1 MKKKTILHLIPNAHL
16 DPVWLWNFQEGL
28 NEGIRTC
35 RTILDLMDEFPEL
48 TFSRGEAAIYR
59 HIEKHDPATFARIA
73 DFVRAGRWEV
83 IGGTEV
89 QSDTNLPATET
100 FARHFLHGLSYF
112 AESLGSRPRVAW
124 AADSFGHA
132 AGLPEVMAAAGMTG
146 FAFTRP
152 FPGDFPIAKPAFWWE
167 GPGGSRILSYRPE
180 TGWYGTERDEGCRR
194 LDAVLESAAR
204 HDLQNVGVFIGLGDH
219 GGGPTRRQLLDI
231 RAWAEGHPEVTVVYS
246 GLHKLLDAL
255 RREVLRNSPDFLPVV
270 KGELNFCLRGCYSSV
285 AKFKF
290 LYRKTENALLAAER
304 ADAVVRAG
312 LGLNPGDDVNPR
324 VPWNAVLFNTFHD
337 ILPGTSI
344 ERAVD
349 EQIAW
354 IGGALHQ
361 TKLIETAAMEAL
373 SAAVDTTVPKPSG
386 DRPEAVPFVLW
397 NPHPWLYRGHVELE
411 ANMDYRPIPQALTP
425 NGVLP
430 TEVRGP
436 NGRLVPF
443 QRLATECNLA
453 WGNVWRQ
460 RVTVPVE
467 IPAMGWAVYRYGWVD
482 GGVSPEVSAEV
493 SSNGVDTIANAR
505 FTVKAVVGDAGVQIL
520 RDGRPMLGPGG
531 LTAIVVKDLH
541 GSWGGPEK
549 VEAAG
554 LGDVLET
561 WKVVDVRVAESGTEA
576 AALHV
581 RLAGARSRVDLR
593 FELRRGEDVLHAK
606 ARVLWNETAAR
617 LKLVL
622 PAGGRSAEFDVPGGT
637 VLRKPCGEVPG
648 GRWVR
653 VLGRGGKPV
662 LGFASDALYNF
673 EHTVDGALRATVA
686 RASKYAYSPSAT
698 PQTGFDTEPAVDS
711 GELKFQFLLTD
722 GGPGL
727 DRLSLELEQ
736 PPTVFISRV
745 SAGTLPRSG
754 SFASLRPAS
763 LQLLALKPA
772 FDGDGLVVRVRETSG
787 RTAKAVLD
795 WLGERLSLGTV
806 PGKRIATFMLR
817 KTRSGWKAAPTDIA
831 EV

>member
-1 MKKKTILHLIPNAHL
+1 MKSKTILHLIPNAHL

-48 TFSRGEAAIYR
+48 TFSRGEASIYR

-73 DFVRAGRWEV
+73 DAVRAGRWEV
-83 IGGTEV
+83 VGGTEV
-89 QSDTNLPATET
+89 QPDTNLPATET
-100 FARHFLHGLSYF
+100 FARHYLHGLSYF
-112 AESLGSRPRVAW
+112 ADRFGKRPRIAW

-152 FPGDFPIAKPAFWWE
+152 FPGNFPIAKPAFWWE

-180 TGWYGTERDEGCRR
+180 TGWYGTDRDEVCRR
-194 LDAVLESAAR
+194 LDAILESAAH

-231 RAWAEGHPEVTVVYS
+231 RAWTDAHPEVTVVYS

-255 RREVLRNSPDFLPVV
+255 RRETRRHGPDFLPVV

-290 LYRKTENALLAAER
+290 LYRKTESALLAAER
-304 ADAVVRAG
+304 TDAVVRAG
-312 LGLNPGDDVNPR
+312 LGLNPCDELDPR
-324 VPWNAVLFNTFHD
+324 APWETVLFNTFHD

-354 IGGALHQ
+354 VGGALHQ
-361 TKLIETAAMEAL
+361 TTLIETAAMEAL
-373 SAAVDTTVPKPSG
+373 SAAVDTTVPKPTG

-397 NPHPWLYRGHVELE
+397 NPHPWTYRGHVEFE
-411 ANMDYRPIPQALTP
+411 ANMDYRPIPKSRMP

-443 QRLATECNLA
+443 QRIATECLLA
-453 WGNVWRQ
+453 WENPWRQ

-467 IPAMGWAVYRYGWVD
+467 IPPMGWAVYRYGWVD
-482 GGVSPEVSAEV
+482 GGVSPDVPAEV

-505 FTVKAVVGDAGVQIL
+505 FMVKAIAGAAGVQIL
-520 RDGRPMLGPGG
+520 RDGKPMFGPDG
-531 LTAIVVKDLH
+531 LSAIVVKDPH
-541 GSWGGPEK
+541 GSWGGPET

-554 LGDVLET
+554 LGDILET
-561 WKVVDVRVAESGTEA
+561 WKVAQVRVAESGSEV
-576 AALHV
+576 AALDV
-581 RLAGARSRVDLR
+581 RLAGARSRIDLR
-593 FELRRGEDVLHAK
+593 LEVRRGEDALRAK

-617 LKLVL
+617 LKLVM
-622 PAGGRSAEFDVPGGT
+622 PVGGHAAEFDVPGAT
-637 VLRKPCGEVPG
+637 VLRKPCGEAPG

-662 LGFASDALYNF
+662 LGFASDALYDF
-673 EHTVDGALRATVA
+673 EQTANGALRATVA
-686 RASKYAYSPSAT
+686 RASKYAYSPHAT
-698 PQTGFDTEPAVDS
+698 PRSGFDFDPAVDC
-711 GELKFQFLLTD
+711 GELKFQFLLTG

-727 DRLSLELEQ
+727 DRLASELEQ
-736 PPTVFISRV
+736 PPVAFISRV
-745 SAGTLPRSG
+745 SAGVLPRSG

-763 LQLLALKPA
+763 LQLLALMPA

-787 RTAKAVLD
+787 RAAKAVLD
-795 WLGERLSLGTV
+795 WLGAPLSLGTV
-806 PGKRIATFMLR
+806 PGNRIASFRLR
-817 KTRSGWKAAPTDIA
+817 KGRGGWKAARTDIA
-831 EV
+831 EA

>member
-100 FARHFLHGLSYF
+100 FARH
-112 AESLGSRPRVAW
+112 
-124 AADSFGHA
+124 
-132 AGLPEVMAAAGMTG
+132 
-146 FAFTRP
+146 
-152 FPGDFPIAKPAFWWE
+152 
-167 GPGGSRILSYRPE
+167 
-180 TGWYGTERDEGCRR
+180 
-194 LDAVLESAAR
+194 
-204 HDLQNVGVFIGLGDH
+204 DLQNVGVFIGLGDH

-231 RAWAEGHPEVTVVYS
+231 RAWAEGHPEVTLVYS

-354 IGGALHQ
+354 IGG
-361 TKLIETAAMEAL
+361 
-373 SAAVDTTVPKPSG
+373 
-386 DRPEAVPFVLW
+386 
-397 NPHPWLYRGHVELE
+397 
-411 ANMDYRPIPQALTP
+411 
-425 NGVLP
+425 
-430 TEVRGP
+430 
-436 NGRLVPF
+436 
-443 QRLATECNLA
+443 
-453 WGNVWRQ
+453 
-460 RVTVPVE
+460 
-467 IPAMGWAVYRYGWVD
+467 
-482 GGVSPEVSAEV
+482 
-493 SSNGVDTIANAR
+493 
-505 FTVKAVVGDAGVQIL
+505 
-520 RDGRPMLGPGG
+520 
-531 LTAIVVKDLH
+531 
-541 GSWGGPEK
+541 
-549 VEAAG
+549 
-554 LGDVLET
+554 
-561 WKVVDVRVAESGTEA
+561 
-576 AALHV
+576 
-581 RLAGARSRVDLR
+581 
-593 FELRRGEDVLHAK
+593 
-606 ARVLWNETAAR
+606 
-617 LKLVL
+617 
-622 PAGGRSAEFDVPGGT
+622 
-637 VLRKPCGEVPG
+637 
-648 GRWVR
+648 
-653 VLGRGGKPV
+653 
-662 LGFASDALYNF
+662 
-673 EHTVDGALRATVA
+673 
-686 RASKYAYSPSAT
+686 
-698 PQTGFDTEPAVDS
+698 
-711 GELKFQFLLTD
+711 
-722 GGPGL
+722 
-727 DRLSLELEQ
+727 
-736 PPTVFISRV
+736 
-745 SAGTLPRSG
+745 TLPRSG

>member
-28 NEGIRTC
+28 TEGIRTC

-73 DFVRAGRWEV
+73 DAVRAGRWEV
-83 IGGTEV
+83 IGGTEI
-89 QSDTNLPATET
+89 QPDTNLPATET

-112 AESLGSRPRVAW
+112 ADSLGQRPRVAW

-152 FPGDFPIAKPAFWWE
+152 FPGNFPIAKPAFWWE

-180 TGWYGTERDEGCRR
+180 TGWYGTERDETNRR

-231 RAWAEGHPEVTVVYS
+231 RVWAEAHPEVTIRYS

-255 RREVLRNSPDFLPVV
+255 RREARRHGPDFLPVV
-270 KGELNFCLRGCYSSV
+270 KGELNFCLRGCYASV

-290 LYRKTENALLAAER
+290 LYRKTENALFAAER
-304 ADAVVRAG
+304 ADTVVRAG
-312 LGLNPGDDVNPR
+312 LGLNPGDGVDPR
-324 VPWNAVLFNTFHD
+324 APWDAVLFNTFHD
-337 ILPGTSI
+337 ILPGSSI

-349 EQIAW
+349 EQLAW

-361 TKLIETAAMEAL
+361 TKLMETAAMEAL
-373 SAAVDTTVPKPSG
+373 STAVDTTVPKPTG

-397 NPHPWLYRGHVELE
+397 NPHPWTYRGHVELE
-411 ANMDYRPIPQALTP
+411 ANMDYRPISKALMSD
-425 NGVLP
+425 GVLP

-443 QRLATECNLA
+443 QRLATECILS
-453 WGNVWRQ
+453 WENVWRQ

-467 IPAMGWAVYRYGWVD
+467 IPPLGWAVYRYGWVD
-482 GGVSPEVSAEV
+482 GGVSPDVPAEV
-493 SSNGVDTIANAR
+493 ASNGVDTIANAR
-505 FTVKAVVGDAGVQIL
+505 FAVKAVAGAAGVQIL
-520 RDGRPMLGPGG
+520 RDGKPMLGPDG
-531 LTAIVVKDLH
+531 LSAIVVKDPH
-541 GSWGGPEK
+541 GSWGGPEAA
-549 VEAAG
+549 EAAG
-554 LGDVLET
+554 LGDRLET
-561 WKVVDVRVAESGTEA
+561 WTVAEVRVATSGPEA
-576 AALHV
+576 VALDV
-581 RLAGARSRVDLR
+581 RLAGARSRIDLR
-593 FELRRGEDVLHAK
+593 FEVRRGEDVLRAK

-622 PAGGRSAEFDVPGGT
+622 PVGGRSAEFDVPGAT

-673 EHTVDGALRATVA
+673 EHTADGALRATVA
-686 RASKYAYSPSAT
+686 RASKYAWSPSANH
-698 PQTGFDTEPAVDS
+698 QTGFDFDPAVDC
-711 GELKFQFLLTD
+711 GELKFQFLLTG

-727 DRLSLELEQ
+727 DRLALELEQ
-736 PPTVFISRV
+736 PPVAFISRV
-745 SAGTLPRSG
+745 SAGTLPRTG
-754 SFASLRPAS
+754 SFGSLRPAT

-787 RTAKAVLD
+787 RAAKAALD
-795 WLGERLSLGTV
+795 WMGETLRLGTV
-806 PGKRIATFMLR
+806 PANRIATFTLR
-817 KTRSGWKAAPTDIA
+817 KTRAGWKAAPADIA
-831 EV
+831 EA